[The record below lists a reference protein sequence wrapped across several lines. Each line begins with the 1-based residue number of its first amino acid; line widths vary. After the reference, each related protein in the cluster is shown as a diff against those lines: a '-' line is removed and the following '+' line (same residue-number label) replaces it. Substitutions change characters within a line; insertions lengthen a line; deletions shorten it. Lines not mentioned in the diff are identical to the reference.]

1 MAKAKKILYWMENQ
15 YRNEL
20 EICVRAVIRKRGKI
34 LVCWYKLKK
43 YYFFPGGHLD
53 FGETA
58 ESALIREL
66 KEELD
71 IRIKKVSFIGIV
83 ENIYRDKDD
92 EDKHHEIN
100 LVFDVI
106 AEKVKDKSKEDHIE
120 FIFFDKKDFQKEKVL
135 PLSLQ
140 RNIIKWFKD
149 KKTFWASQKEI

>member
-34 LVCWYKLKK
+34 LVCWHKLKK

-71 IRIKKVSFIGIV
+71 IRIKK
-83 ENIYRDKDD
+83 D
-92 EDKHHEIN
+92 
-100 LVFDVI
+100 
-106 AEKVKDKSKEDHIE
+106 
-120 FIFFDKKDFQKEKVL
+120 
-135 PLSLQ
+135 PLL
-140 RNIIKWFKD
+140 
-149 KKTFWASQKEI
+149 A